1 MKFIQITGFSIALI
15 LLILVFA
22 TKEMIFVPI
31 LSGVVAG
38 LLVISKKNIIKN
50 K

>member
-1 MKFIQITGFSIALI
+1 MKFIQITGFFTALV

-31 LSGVVAG
+31 LSGVIAG
-38 LLVISKKNIIKN
+38 LLIILKKYYK